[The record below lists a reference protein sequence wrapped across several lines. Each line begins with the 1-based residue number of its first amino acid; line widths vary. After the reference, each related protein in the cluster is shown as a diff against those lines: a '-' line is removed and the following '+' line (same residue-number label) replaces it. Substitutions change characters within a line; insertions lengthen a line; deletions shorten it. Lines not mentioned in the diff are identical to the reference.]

1 MKKKIITIIG
11 TRPEIIRLSRIIPK
25 IDKKYNNILVHTGQN
40 YDYELD
46 KIFIKELNLRR
57 PDYYLKA
64 RGTFAEQISKIIF
77 ELEKIILKE
86 KPSKFLVLGDTN
98 SSIGSIVAKR
108 LGVKVYHMEAGNR
121 CYSDKSPEEVNRKII
136 DHSSNVLLPYTKGS
150 KKNLLKEGIKKKDI
164 IVTGNPITEVIHY
177 NNKKIN
183 NSNILNKLNLIKKKY
198 LILTLHRQENVDSFD
213 KLRTFVKSFN
223 LIVKKFNLKIVW
235 PIHPRSRK
243 MIKKFK
249 LKLDKKVILTKPFG
263 FFDFINLEKN
273 CLITMTD
280 SGTVQ
285 EESAIFKV
293 PCLILR
299 EYTERPETIKAG
311 GAKIVSNNNK
321 LIISSIHNYLNKKI
335 KIKNIDD
342 YMNKNVSSKILK
354 ILGI

>member
-1 MKKKIITIIG
+1 
-11 TRPEIIRLSRIIPK
+11 
-25 IDKKYNNILVHTGQN
+25 
-40 YDYELD
+40 
-46 KIFIKELNLRR
+46 
-57 PDYYLKA
+57 
-64 RGTFAEQISKIIF
+64 
-77 ELEKIILKE
+77 
-86 KPSKFLVLGDTN
+86 
-98 SSIGSIVAKR
+98 
-108 LGVKVYHMEAGNR
+108 
-121 CYSDKSPEEVNRKII
+121 
-136 DHSSNVLLPYTKGS
+136 
-150 KKNLLKEGIKKKDI
+150 
-164 IVTGNPITEVIHY
+164 
-177 NNKKIN
+177 
-183 NSNILNKLNLIKKKY
+183 
-198 LILTLHRQENVDSFD
+198 
-213 KLRTFVKSFN
+213 
-223 LIVKKFNLKIVW
+223 
-235 PIHPRSRK
+235 